1 MSENQNKEKL
11 SKKIEEME
19 QLATKKEKER
29 EPTEVASFQLR
40 IYLTVL
46 VFCFYISWCPILFLA
61 GEYYRYIFGPNIL
74 LIANLLIDFN
84 IKGLIL
90 LLITPVVM
98 ILLYLLHL
106 FLVALSTKLIYGLCE
121 WRSPRKEVVGIAG
134 IGKNEAKIVNYYH
147 IRNIPLRLVKWS
159 FGKSPFP
166 QFIKWAFNFVG
177 SNQIHSTAV
186 IEDCFYTH
194 EFLEM
199 QENSFIDRKSIVSS
213 HLVEGKY
220 GAITLKKV
228 VFEKNS
234 GVGAFNLVAP
244 GCYLEENSYVFP
256 NSAILKFQKMKKNK
270 FYDGWPIIRVTKSVY
285 YKFFKIPHEEGEK
298 EEGAE

>member
-1 MSENQNKEKL
+1 
-11 SKKIEEME
+11 ME
-19 QLATKKEKER
+19 QLAIKKESER

-40 IYLTVL
+40 FYLTVL
-46 VFCFYISWCPILFLA
+46 VFCFYISWCPIIYLA
-61 GEYYRYIFGPNIL
+61 GEFYRHIFSPNIS
-74 LIANLLIDFN
+74 LIANLLEEFDL
-84 IKGLIL
+84 KGLVVL
-90 LLITPVVM
+90 FITPIV
-98 ILLYLLHL
+98 ILGLYLLHL
-106 FLVALSTKLIYGLCE
+106 FLVAFSTKIIYGLCE
-121 WRSPRKEVVGIAG
+121 WISPRTEVVGIAG
-134 IGKNEAKIVNYYH
+134 IGKKDARTVNYYH

-177 SNQIHSTAV
+177 SNKIHPTAL
-186 IEDCFYTH
+186 IEDSFYTH

-199 QENSFIDRKSIVSS
+199 HENSFIDRKSIVSS

-220 GAITLKKV
+220 GAITIKKI

-244 GCYLEENSYVFP
+244 GDYFEENSYVFP
-256 NSAILKFQKMKKNK
+256 NSAILKFQRMKKNK

-285 YKFFKIPHEEGEK
+285 HKFFKIPK
-298 EEGAE
+298 EESEKSEGDD